1 VCARV
6 ATGDGTE
13 PRAAGAG
20 ADGAGADGVAAGAGA
35 DGAGADGVA
44 AGAGVASRLPLGF
57 FVSFSGFGLAFDP
70 GAGIR

>member
-1 VCARV
+1 V

-20 ADGAGADGVAAGAGA
+20 ADGAGADGVAAGAA
-35 DGAGADGVA
+35 AVVAAGGG

>member
-1 VCARV
+1 MCARV

-20 ADGAGADGVAAGAGA
+20 ADGVAAGAAAVVAAGG
-35 DGAGADGVA
+35 GAGAR
-44 AGAGVASRLPLGF
+44 VASRLPLGF